1 MNIVAYILNEALYIY
16 NLAQQKFLYSSTVI
30 LKNVKGIVRT
40 GNKRNRAIKQNLL
53 ESCMQV
59 RKIWS
64 SSKCVYGY
72 FGRQLAP
79 VWWLL
84 LHLEQCKLAFFSQM
98 CLPAAAGL

>member
-1 MNIVAYILNEALYIY
+1 MNMVAYILNGALYIY

-30 LKNVKGIVRT
+30 LKNAKGIVRT
-40 GNKRNRAIKQNLL
+40 ENKRNRARKQNFL

-59 RKIWS
+59 RKMWT
-64 SSKCVYGY
+64 SSKCVHGY

-79 VWWLL
+79 VWWPL